1 MEQDQ
6 LTFHVFV
13 SYNRKDNRYANNFI
27 TDIAKGA
34 VSKANERFRES
45 GEAISLTMWVD
56 EDIVYGSMWQREIA
70 RQLSRSQILLSFT
83 TSRYCQSFEC
93 QREVMGFLTGRY
105 ASAGQMKEDVLSSE
119 AVEQMLDDASESMD
133 LRVRRA
139 LERGKDP
146 MGGVRLFV
154 PILWEPLDEIMR
166 GLTDHS
172 DQIFASTISNWQGA
186 KVSQYFDDNMTLDK
200 RREKIENTIAEG
212 LTKTIVGKADELRE
226 TLRAA
231 LSHRYDDL
239 ARQYLEKG
247 PSMRELERKFLDI
260 NNGNGFA
267 AKQILS
273 DMGIAGP
280 QKGLLSKIT
289 PEEAIAA
296 ATGTLRTT
304 LLRLYGHAAKATVA
318 SQVPKAEPVT
328 AVGGDGSK
336 PAADFATAAP
346 VPTPAAETPL
356 AEPAETEPTSTVDDE
371 SPVIPERYLP
381 DEACEMRSALA
392 RVNEDLAGVYLAVCR
407 FVDDQ
412 GRRVRFVSTS
422 KYVSLLL
429 DDGSPKGAT
438 FGSLGPFRARESK
451 MFFYL
456 KPGARGYRYGAGE
469 AELGPTETSPDGIF
483 RNLNKADGKV
493 MGHNGVGTLQVSLQ
507 PGDLVD
513 GQLPQAVREA
523 ILDAMGVGG
532 LVPMP

>member
-34 VSKANERFRES
+34 VLKANERFRES

-139 LERGKDP
+139 LERGEDP

-267 AKQILS
+267 AKQILF

-280 QKGLLSKIT
+280 QKGLLSKVT

-318 SQVPKAEPVT
+318 PQVPKAEPVT
-328 AVGGDGSK
+328 AVGGDISE
-336 PAADFATAAP
+336 PAADFATAVP
-346 VPTPAAETPL
+346 VTTPAPETPL
-356 AEPAETEPTSTVDDE
+356 AEPAETKPASTVDGE
-371 SPVIPERYLP
+371 LPVIPERYLP

-392 RVNEDLAGVYLAVCR
+392 RINEDLAGVYLAVCR
-407 FVDDQ
+407 FVDDRGQ
-412 GRRVRFVSTS
+412 RVSFVSTS
-422 KYVSLLL
+422 KYVGLLL
-429 DDGSPKGAT
+429 DNGSPKGVT
-438 FGSLGPFRARESK
+438 FASLGPFRARESK

-456 KPGARGYRYGAGE
+456 KPGARGYCYGAGG
-469 AELGPTETSPDGIF
+469 AELGPTETSPNGIF

-493 MGHNGVGTLQVSLQ
+493 MGHNGIGTLQVSLQ
-507 PGDLVD
+507 PSDLVD

-532 LVPMP
+532 PMSTS